1 MSIAPTPTQLLAQ
14 IREAVLAI
22 YPVIT
27 ANLSTSGYATVSRAG
42 VKHWTTYISALKI
55 TQDGLGE
62 GNATGEC
69 TVRCVYHGDPVN
81 STNQAEADAQAVL
94 VAAVT
99 EFAQRPHLQSEDVPN
114 GVDCIDIEGIPEVS
128 GDIEISTGE
137 KTRFS
142 VWITLTLPL
151 LFQIEILEFER

>member
-22 YPVIT
+22 YPAIT

-42 VKHWTTYISALKI
+42 VKHWTTYISAFKTI
-55 TQDGLGE
+55 PDGLGE
-62 GNATGEC
+62 GNTTGEC

-81 STNQAEADAQAVL
+81 STNQAEEDAQVVM
-94 VAAVT
+94 VAAVG
-99 EFAQRPHLQSEDVPN
+99 EFTQRPHLQSADVPN
-114 GVDCIDIEGIPEVS
+114 GVDCIDTEGMSEVA
-128 GDIEISTGE
+128 GEVEISTGE
-137 KTRFS
+137 KTRFT